1 MSEITSAKPVIC
13 DRCGEAIDFRCF
25 PAAIHVV
32 GEKNFHIGCVTSKP
46 DLRDDRIA
54 ELEKALTW
62 QPIDT
67 APKDGTWIM
76 GWASGDLNPSRI
88 SWGRNYNNNLSWCTA
103 FCSFVEGYITHWTP
117 LPRTTLEASERGG
130 E

>member
-54 ELEKALTW
+54 ELEKGFSM
-62 QPIDT
+62 DS
-67 APKDGTWIM
+67 APLDGTAILLQSETGSLNI
-76 GWASGDLNPSRI
+76 GWRSGDAWSYGGGKWEDRLVVR
-88 SWGRNYNNNLSWCTA
+88 WW
-103 FCSFVEGYITHWTP
+103 P
-117 LPRTTLEASERGG
+117 LPRTFREARTTLEASEKK
-130 E
+130 